1 MVLALTKEKMEMG
14 IGIANLISY
23 VLAGETLHEVSKL
36 KRPLGRC
43 PTSTEVKIFLGMNIS
58 KDEEGRSQE

>member
-23 VLAGETLHEVSKL
+23 VLVEGILHEVSKL
-36 KRPLGRC
+36 KRLLGRC
-43 PTSTEVKIFLGMNIS
+43 PTSIVEKISLGMNIS
-58 KDEEGRSQE
+58 